1 MGFPY
6 TILFLEV
13 IGKQDKLLRCYS
25 SATSTP
31 PSTKLYSE
39 RLLSTAELSS
49 HFCHKGGTL
58 AVHTQYPLYKVYMEL
73 IVRGY
78 HPKGTAIFPHDYA
91 ISGGACAEV

>member
-1 MGFPY
+1 MCVDCLRSTSLLYYMGFPY

-13 IGKQDKLLRCYS
+13 IGKQDKLLRYYS

-58 AVHTQYPLYKVYMEL
+58 AVYTQ
-73 IVRGY
+73 
-78 HPKGTAIFPHDYA
+78 
-91 ISGGACAEV
+91 